1 MENNKEQIAPVEQ
14 CESIKLIHNTKGY
27 FWEIKVLDLDT
38 DRLAKIDQEMK
49 IKFKGDSQ

>member
-1 MENNKEQIAPVEQ
+1 MENNKEQLLIGQE
-14 CESIKLIHNTKGY
+14 ESIKLIHNTKGY